1 MDDEGGRVNRGD
13 VTMTLEERGC
23 SDERKNMSSENY
35 NARETEESPVGQD
48 LEFLVLWAAQV
59 SGVIV

>member
-1 MDDEGGRVNRGD
+1 

>member
-1 MDDEGGRVNRGD
+1 
-13 VTMTLEERGC
+13 MTLEERGC
-23 SDERKNMSSENY
+23 SDEQENMSSENY
-35 NARETEESPVGQD
+35 DAQKTEESPVGQE